1 MVELFFE
8 AMACLSIKDLGEVR
22 KLLGMRVSLE
32 DEKTCTVD
40 QQATI
45 EEMLESHGLK
55 EANGVRAP
63 ISEEANEVEKD
74 PVLLTTVPRQRG
86 ERTIR
91 NFQSLVGSLLW
102 IARCSRPDISFAVHK
117 ATRRTHQPTIS
128 DWKLT
133 KRVVRYLKETKN
145 LKLKMIVSRNEGNKI
160 NLASWSDSDYA
171 ADKVDRK
178 SVTGGVLTMDGAI
191 VQ

>member
-1 MVELFFE
+1 M
-8 AMACLSIKDLGEVR
+8 
-22 KLLGMRVSLE
+22 
-32 DEKTCTVD
+32 D
-40 QQATI
+40 QQETI

-63 ISEEANEVEKD
+63 ISEEANEVEND

-86 ERTIR
+86 EPTIR
-91 NFQSLVGSLLW
+91 DFQSPVGSLLW

-117 ATRRTHQPTIS
+117 AMRRTHQPTLS

-133 KRVVRYLKETKN
+133 KRVARYLKETKN
-145 LKLKMIVSRNEGNKI
+145 LKLKMIVSRNKGNKI

-171 ADKVDRK
+171 ADKADRK
-178 SVTGGVLTMDGAI
+178 SVTGV
-191 VQ
+191 V